1 MQNKLLILIATLS
14 LVGCATDTPPGI
26 NTVIQKVEVPIAVPC
41 KVELPVKPTLNFD
54 KLTTE
59 QDIFDKTKAALAD
72 RKLQLG
78 YETELLAAL
87 NSCIK

>member
-87 NSCIK
+87 TSCIK